1 MKIKMIKIKNKD
13 MKCMESL
20 FRKIRKNNGLNKQE
34 LEEII
39 NLSSRFLYLAKASLL
54 TKQNEI

>member
-1 MKIKMIKIKNKD
+1 MIKIKNKD